1 MKSHYT
7 KKINDWEL
15 NITYDYIPAE
25 ASTQDYPGVGSS
37 VEVEAVYLEHSKS
50 NNKLQ
55 IFEISDFLY
64 EFCPDEMYELEK
76 EITEY
81 HEDN

>member
-7 KKINDWEL
+7 KKINDWDL
-15 NITYDYIPAE
+15 DITYDYIPAE

-37 VEVEAVYLEHSKS
+37 VEVEAAYL
-50 NNKLQ
+50 
-55 IFEISDFLY
+55 FEKDISDFLY